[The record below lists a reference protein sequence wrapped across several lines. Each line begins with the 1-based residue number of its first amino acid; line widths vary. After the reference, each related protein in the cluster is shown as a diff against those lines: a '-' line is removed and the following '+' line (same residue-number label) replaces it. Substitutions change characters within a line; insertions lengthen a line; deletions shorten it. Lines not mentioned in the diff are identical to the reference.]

1 MSGGEQGE
9 ELSFAEGI
17 QLERQIP
24 TLGVPVRAWALCQP
38 WLVKA
43 QDAGQ
48 MQSPRRWPDVMP
60 ALRRCRMPG
69 EKEEGGW
76 YPE

>member
-17 QLERQIP
+17 QLERQISTP
-24 TLGVPVRAWALCQP
+24 GLPVHAWAPCQP

-43 QDAGQ
+43 QDAAQ
-48 MQSPRRWPDVMP
+48 M
-60 ALRRCRMPG
+60 
-69 EKEEGGW
+69 
-76 YPE
+76 